1 MAASERRSL
10 HDNGFFLCDRAR
22 SRGMACVLR
31 DTRRRIV
38 AVIVV
43 VAVVIIDEPIK
54 KALCGLPTDRT
65 TDHTAWSILLFKLDL
80 PLGTQHSSA
89 Q

>member
-1 MAASERRSL
+1 MAASDG
-10 HDNGFFLCDRAR
+10 HYMIMAFFYALARAP

-43 VAVVIIDEPIK
+43 AVVIIDEPIK
-54 KALCGLPTDRT
+54 KALCGLPTERPYCMEHIIIQT
-65 TDHTAWSILLFKLDL
+65 
-80 PLGTQHSSA
+80 
-89 Q
+89 